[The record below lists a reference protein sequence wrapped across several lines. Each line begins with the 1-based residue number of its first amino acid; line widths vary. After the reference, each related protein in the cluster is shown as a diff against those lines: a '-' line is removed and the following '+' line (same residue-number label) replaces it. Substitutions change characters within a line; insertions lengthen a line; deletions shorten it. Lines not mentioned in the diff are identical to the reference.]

1 MAGGGIVT
9 RNGYAALLDP
19 GLRKVYM
26 ETGKERPLEYP
37 SVFDVW
43 DMDWNPM
50 TDRQISGLGTMPTK
64 VEGDSF
70 SLDEPILGG
79 TKSYEAAPFGLAY
92 ECTWEA
98 WRDELYGVFR
108 ELSAE
113 LARAGRNRQE
123 VSAWSALNNAF
134 STSYTG
140 FTASESLCSTAHTG
154 LDGTSRANR
163 PSPDIGFS
171 QTGIQNAILRFE
183 AQTDE
188 RGLPR
193 LMAPVMALVTPTNKF
208 VAREIL
214 GSAGKP
220 YTAEN
225 EINALI
231 DEDLRWMVCHYITT
245 STYWFL
251 LAAKGVHDLSM
262 GWRDRPIFDMF
273 DDPWSKNAVATAYQR
288 HTLGQYASWRGVDGS
303 TG

>member
-1 MAGGGIVT
+1 MAGGLVT

-19 GLRKVYM
+19 GLRRVFM
-26 ETGKERPLEYP
+26 EVGKERPLEHP
-37 SVFDVW
+37 EVFEVW

-50 TDRQISGLGTMPTK
+50 TDRQITGLGTMPTK
-64 VEGDSF
+64 DEGDSF
-70 SLDEPILGG
+70 ALDEPILGG
-79 TKSYEAAPFGLAY
+79 TKSYEASPHGLAY

-123 VSAWSALNNAF
+123 VDAFHALNNAF
-134 STSYTG
+134 STSFTG
-140 FTASESLCSTAHTG
+140 FTASESLCSTAHVG
-154 LDGTSRANR
+154 LDGESRANR

-171 QTGIQNAILRFE
+171 QTGMQNSILRFE
-183 AQTDE
+183 DMEDE

-193 LMAPVMALVTPTNKF
+193 LMAPVMALITPTNKF
-208 VAREIL
+208 IAREIL

-220 YTAEN
+220 YTADN

-231 DEDLRWMVCHYITT
+231 DEDLRWMVAHYITT

-251 LAAKGVHDLSM
+251 LAAKGVHDLSF

-273 DDPWSKNAVATAYQR
+273 DDPWTKNAVATAYQR
-288 HTLGQYASWRGVDGS
+288 HTRGQWATWRGVDGS